1 MEDKKDKL
9 MDSLENLK
17 LFCLD
22 ALVERFCNIIDSEL
36 YKSLSEDQNIKL
48 RKLIEEIIDAN

>member
-36 YKSLSEDQNIKL
+36 YKSLSEEKIKNL
-48 RKLIEEIIDAN
+48 RKLVEEIVDAN

>member
-22 ALVERFCNIIDSEL
+22 AIVERFCNIIDGEL
-36 YKSLSEDQNIKL
+36 YKSLSEEKIKNL
-48 RKLIEEIIDAN
+48 RKLVEEIVDAN